1 MATLTSPRPTA
12 TGLGRAAILLFAA
25 IGGLA
30 LIVTTVYAT
39 LSAQAFNTTPTA
51 ATAGTL
57 SLIQADNGSGFT
69 TPIDKMAPGD
79 TVYRYVKYTN
89 NGNLDA
95 QDLRL
100 SLSDSV
106 NSVLTTDATR
116 GLSVAVSQCSV
127 SWTPGSGA
135 CGGTTTSLGNSTA
148 TALKSASMS
157 LAVVPT
163 TPAGANILAGQEIH
177 LRFAI
182 TLPDTNETTVN
193 GVPPANT
200 VQGKTAAL
208 TWTLTETMRSAT
220 TVTS

>member
-1 MATLTSPRPTA
+1 MAIITAPRPA
-12 TGLGRAAILLFAA
+12 TSALGRAAILVFAA
-25 IGGLA
+25 VGGLT
-30 LIVTTVYAT
+30 LIATTVYAT
-39 LSAQAFNTTPTA
+39 LSAQSFNTTPTA

-57 SLIQADNGSGFT
+57 SLIQADNGNGFT

-95 QDLRL
+95 QDLKL

-116 GLSVAVSQCSV
+116 GLSITVSQCSV
-127 SWTPGSGA
+127 AWTPASGA
-135 CGGTTTSLGNSTA
+135 CGGTSTNLGTA
-148 TALKSASMS
+148 TAVALKSTPLS
-157 LAVVPT
+157 LPVVPT
-163 TPAGANILAGQEIH
+163 TPAGANLLAGQAIH

-193 GVPPANT
+193 GVLPANT

-208 TWTLTETMRSAT
+208 TWTLSETMRST
-220 TVTS
+220 TTTTS

>member
-1 MATLTSPRPTA
+1 MALMAQPRAVGTTA
-12 TGLGRAAILLFAA
+12 GRIGILLAA
-25 IGGLA
+25 GVGGLA
-30 LIVTTVYAT
+30 LITTTVYAT
-39 LSAQAFNTTPTA
+39 LSAQAYNTTPTSA
-51 ATAGTL
+51 SAGTL
-57 SLIQADNGSGFT
+57 SLIQADNGNGFT

-79 TVYRYVKYTN
+79 TVYRYIKYTN

-116 GLSVAVSQCSV
+116 GLNVTVTQCSV
-127 SWTPGSGA
+127 AWTPASGA
-135 CGGTTTSLGNSTA
+135 CGGTSTSLGTSTA
-148 TALKSASMS
+148 VSLKSTPMS
-157 LAVVPT
+157 LPVVPT
-163 TPAGANILAGQEIH
+163 APAGANVLAGQEIH

-208 TWTLTETMRSAT
+208 TWTLTETMRST
-220 TVTS
+220 TTTTS

>member
-1 MATLTSPRPTA
+1 MALMAQPRA
-12 TGLGRAAILLFAA
+12 TGLALGRLAILVFAA

-30 LIVTTVYAT
+30 LVMTTVYAT
-39 LSAQAFNTTPTA
+39 LSAQAFNTTPTS

-69 TPIDKMAPGD
+69 TPVDKMAPGD
-79 TVYRYVKYTN
+79 VVYRYIKYTN

-95 QDLRL
+95 QDLKL

-116 GLSVAVSQCSV
+116 GLSVTVTQCSV
-127 SWTPGSGA
+127 AWTPASGA
-135 CGGTTTSLGNSTA
+135 CGGTSTGLGTSTA
-148 TALKSASMS
+148 VALKTTPLS
-157 LAVVPT
+157 LPVVPT
-163 TPAGANILAGQEIH
+163 TPVGANILAGQEIH

-208 TWTLTETMRSAT
+208 TWTLTETMRNT
-220 TVTS
+220 TTTTS

>member
-1 MATLTSPRPTA
+1 MALMASSRPAA
-12 TGLGRAAILLFAA
+12 THLSRAAILLFAG
-25 IGGLA
+25 IGGLV
-30 LIVTTVYAT
+30 LVTTTVYAT
-39 LSAQAFNTTPTA
+39 LSAQAYNTTPTST
-51 ATAGTL
+51 TAGNL
-57 SLIQADNGSGFT
+57 SLIQADNGNGFT
-69 TPIDKMAPGD
+69 TPIEKMAPGD

-95 QDLRL
+95 QDLKL
-100 SLSDSV
+100 SLADSV

-116 GLSVAVSQCSV
+116 GLSVAVTQCSV
-127 SWTPGSGA
+127 AWTPASGA
-135 CGGTTTSLGNSTA
+135 CGGTSTSLGTSTA
-148 TALKSASMS
+148 VALKTTPLS
-157 LAVVPT
+157 LPVVPT

-208 TWTLTETMRSAT
+208 TWTLTEAMRNT
-220 TVTS
+220 TTTTS

>member
-1 MATLTSPRPTA
+1 MAITAPARPT
-12 TGLGRAAILLFAA
+12 TTVLGRAAILLFAG
-25 IGGLA
+25 IGGLT
-30 LIVTTVYAT
+30 LVVTTVYAT
-39 LSAQAFNTTPTA
+39 LSAQAFNSTPTA

-116 GLSVAVSQCSV
+116 GLTVAVSQCSV
-127 SWTPGSGA
+127 AWAPATGA
-135 CGGTTTSLGNSTA
+135 CGGTSTSLGSSTAASLKTTSL
-148 TALKSASMS
+148 S
-157 LAVVPT
+157 LAVAPT

-182 TLPDTNETTVN
+182 TLPDSNETTVN

-208 TWTLTETMRSAT
+208 TWTLTETMRT
-220 TVTS
+220 TTSISS

>member
-1 MATLTSPRPTA
+1 MALLAQPRA
-12 TGLGRAAILLFAA
+12 AGSALGRIAILVSAG

-30 LIVTTVYAT
+30 LVTTTVYAT
-39 LSAQAFNTTPTA
+39 LSAQAFNTTPTSA
-51 ATAGTL
+51 SAGTL

-95 QDLRL
+95 QDLKL
-100 SLSDSV
+100 SLADSV

-116 GLSVAVSQCSV
+116 GLSVTVTQCSV
-127 SWTPGSGA
+127 AWTPASGA
-135 CGGTTTSLGNSTA
+135 CGGTSTGLGTSTA
-148 TALKSASMS
+148 VALKTTPLS

-177 LRFAI
+177 LRFTI

-208 TWTLTETMRSAT
+208 TWTLTESMRNT
-220 TVTS
+220 TTTTS

>member
-1 MATLTSPRPTA
+1 MAMTASPRA
-12 TGLGRAAILLFAA
+12 TNLGRAALLLAA
-25 IGGLA
+25 GIGGLA

-39 LSAQAFNTTPTA
+39 LSAQAYNATPTS
-51 ATAGTL
+51 TSAGTL
-57 SLIQADNGSGFT
+57 SLIQADNGNGFT

-95 QDLRL
+95 QDLKL
-100 SLSDSV
+100 SLADSV

-116 GLSVAVSQCSV
+116 GLSVTVTQCSV
-127 SWTPGSGA
+127 AWTPASGA
-135 CGGTTTSLGNSTA
+135 CGGTSTSLGTSTA
-148 TALKSASMS
+148 VALKTTPLS

-163 TPAGANILAGQEIH
+163 TPAGANILAGQEIN

-208 TWTLTETMRSAT
+208 TWTLTEAMRNTAT
-220 TVTS
+220 TTS

>member
-1 MATLTSPRPTA
+1 MVMTASPRA
-12 TGLGRAAILLFAA
+12 TNLGRAAILLAA
-25 IGGLA
+25 GIGGLV

-39 LSAQAFNTTPTA
+39 LSAQAYNTTPTS
-51 ATAGTL
+51 TSAGTL
-57 SLIQADNGSGFT
+57 SLIQADNGHGFT

-95 QDLRL
+95 QDLKL
-100 SLSDSV
+100 SLADSV

-116 GLSVAVSQCSV
+116 GLSVTVTQCSV
-127 SWTPGSGA
+127 AWTPASGA
-135 CGGTTTSLGNSTA
+135 CGGTSTSLGTSTA
-148 TALKSASMS
+148 VALKTTPLA

-163 TPAGANILAGQEIH
+163 TPAGANILAGQEIN

-208 TWTLTETMRSAT
+208 TWTLTEAMRNT
-220 TVTS
+220 TTTTS